1 MARRVDY
8 VELTRLRGLG
18 ILNSEIA
25 SRLGCS
31 VSSVERAAARLDLE
45 RRQHGPRRD
54 IDVPVLHTL
63 WASELEMP
71 EIAVRLGCS
80 VSTLYLLRDRYK
92 LPPRPR
98 ARVTMLKDPTPD
110 QISER
115 ARECRERHYAQRRG
129 ESEHASK
136 FRIWRGEGASA

>member
-25 SRLGCS
+25 SRLRCS

-98 ARVTMLKDPTPD
+98 ARVTLLKDPTP
-110 QISER
+110 QEIEER

-136 FRIWRGEGASA
+136 FRIWRGDVA

>member
-25 SRLGCS
+25 IRLGCS

-80 VSTLYLLRDRYK
+80 VSTLYLLRDRHK
-92 LPPRPR
+92 LPPRPKS
-98 ARVTMLKDPTPD
+98 RVTLLTDPTP
-110 QISER
+110 QEIAER
-115 ARECRERHYAQRRG
+115 ARECRERHFAQRRG
-129 ESEHASK
+129 ECEQATK
-136 FRIWRGEGASA
+136 FRVWRGDEV

>member
-8 VELTRLRGLG
+8 VELTRLRNLG
-18 ILNSEIA
+18 MPYAEIA
-25 SRLGCS
+25 TLLGCC
-31 VSSVERAAARLDLE
+31 VSSVERATARLDLE
-45 RRQHGPRRD
+45 RRQRGPRRD
-54 IDVPVLHTL
+54 IDIPVLHLL
-63 WASELEMP
+63 WASELELP

-80 VSTLYLLRDRYK
+80 VSTLYMLRDRHK

-98 ARVTMLKDPTPD
+98 MRVTVLTDPTP
-110 QISER
+110 QEIEER

-136 FRIWRGEGASA
+136 FRIWRGDVA

>member
-8 VELTRLRGLG
+8 AELTRLRGLG
-18 ILNSEIA
+18 VLNSEIA

-63 WASELEMP
+63 WMSDLEMP

-98 ARVTMLKDPTPD
+98 TRVSVLSDPTP
-110 QISER
+110 QEIEER

-129 ESEHASK
+129 ESEYASK
-136 FRIWRGEGASA
+136 FRVWRGDVA

>member
-8 VELTRLRGLG
+8 VELTRLRNLG
-18 ILNSEIA
+18 MPYSEIA

-31 VSSVERAAARLDLE
+31 VSSVERATARLDLE
-45 RRQHGPRRD
+45 RRQRGPRRD
-54 IDVPVLHTL
+54 IDIPVLHSL
-63 WASELEMP
+63 WASELELP

-80 VSTLYLLRDRYK
+80 VSTLYMLRDRHK

-98 ARVTMLKDPTPD
+98 MRVSVLTDPTP
-110 QISER
+110 QEIEER

-129 ESEHASK
+129 ESEYASK
-136 FRIWRGEGASA
+136 FRVWRGDVA

>member
-8 VELTRLRGLG
+8 VELTRLRNLG
-18 ILNSEIA
+18 IQYSEIA
-25 SRLGCS
+25 SRIGCS
-31 VSSVERAAARLDLE
+31 VSSVERATARLDLE
-45 RRQHGPRRD
+45 RRQRGPRRD
-54 IDVPVLHTL
+54 IDIPVLHSL

-98 ARVTMLKDPTPD
+98 SRVTLLTDPTP
-110 QISER
+110 QEIEER

-129 ESEHASK
+129 ECEQATK
-136 FRIWRGEGASA
+136 FRVWRGDVA

>member
-1 MARRVDY
+1 MPRRVDY

-18 ILNSEIA
+18 VLNSEIA
-25 SRLGCS
+25 RRLGCS
-31 VSSVERAAARLDLE
+31 VSSVERAATRLDLE
-45 RRQHGPRRD
+45 RRQAGPRRD

-98 ARVTMLKDPTPD
+98 SRVTLLTDPTP
-110 QISER
+110 QEIEER

-129 ESEHASK
+129 EGDQATK
-136 FRIWRGEGASA
+136 FRVWRGDVA